1 MTKKQRRLR
10 EKRKAEIRS
19 KQLKRIEQR
28 MNVKYGKYW
37 KAKAGLEEFVKK
49 YHSLVLASIPICSSA
64 LMLGMASRWIRTTE
78 ARIAELT
85 NRYNELC
92 EREKALLE
100 GS

>member
-28 MNVKYGKYW
+28 MNVKYGKGKLY
-37 KAKAGLEEFVKK
+37 
-49 YHSLVLASIPICSSA
+49 YPIPSMLVLGTMTA
-64 LMLGMASRWIRTTE
+64 IRFYATK

-85 NRYNELC
+85 NMYSKLQ
-92 EREKALLE
+92 ERSKALLE

>member
-28 MNVKYGKYW
+28 MNVRYGKGKLY
-37 KAKAGLEEFVKK
+37 
-49 YHSLVLASIPICSSA
+49 YPIPSMLVLDT
-64 LMLGMASRWIRTTE
+64 MAATWFYTTK

-85 NRYNELC
+85 NRYTELQ
-92 EREKALLE
+92 ERSKALLE